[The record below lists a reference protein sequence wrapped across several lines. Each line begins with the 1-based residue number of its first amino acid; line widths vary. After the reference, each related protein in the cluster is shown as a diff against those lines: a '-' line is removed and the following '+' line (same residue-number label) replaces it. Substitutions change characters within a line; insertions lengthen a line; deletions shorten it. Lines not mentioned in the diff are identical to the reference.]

1 MEDTQ
6 DLHYQQQLE
15 HQQWLSQLCYC
26 DYIANRIKETMNKP
40 DPEKIIYGAGSV
52 KLDLNTEGQFVS
64 TKKHLFVID
73 RNRRTYKITVEEV

>member
-15 HQQWLSQLCYC
+15 HQQWLSQLSYC
-26 DYIANRIKETMNKP
+26 DYIANCIKETMNKP
-40 DPEKIIYGAGSV
+40 DSEKIIYGAGSV
-52 KLDLNTEGQFVS
+52 KFDLNAEGQFVS